1 MSAFVISN
9 RILAGIQNTSNL
21 THMKK
26 MKNEVMRNF
35 RFLRAVGLADFGQR
49 QDATIAGII
58 ASSEILSHRVP
69 QVDVNLLQTQKWNSI
84 FLLNL
89 PIKILGMMSV

>member
-26 MKNEVMRNF
+26 MKNEMMRNF
-35 RFLRAVGLADFGQR
+35 RFLLAVGQDDFGQK

-58 ASSEILSHRVP
+58 ASLEILSHHVR

-89 PIKILGMMSV
+89 PIKILGMMLV

>member
-9 RILAGIQNTSNL
+9 RILASIQNTSNL

-26 MKNEVMRNF
+26 VKNEMMDIF
-35 RFLRAVGLADFGQR
+35 RFLLAVGLVDFGQR
-49 QDATIAGII
+49 QDATIAGTT
-58 ASSEILSHRVP
+58 ASLEILSHRVP

>member
-9 RILAGIQNTSNL
+9 RILVSIQNTSNL

-26 MKNEVMRNF
+26 MKNEMMRNF
-35 RFLRAVGLADFGQR
+35 RFLLAVGLADFGQR
-49 QDATIAGII
+49 QDATIAGTT
-58 ASSEILSHRVP
+58 ASLEILFHRVP
-69 QVDVNLLQTQKWNSI
+69 QVDVNLRQTLKWNSI

-89 PIKILGMMSV
+89 PIKILGTMLV

>member
-9 RILAGIQNTSNL
+9 RILAGIKNTSNL

-26 MKNEVMRNF
+26 MKNEIMNIF
-35 RFLRAVGLADFGQR
+35 RFLRVVGLADFGQKL
-49 QDATIAGII
+49 DAIIAGTIASL
-58 ASSEILSHRVP
+58 AILSHHVL
-69 QVDVNLLQTQKWNSI
+69 QVDVNLLQTPKWNSI

-89 PIKILGMMSV
+89 QIKILGMMLV